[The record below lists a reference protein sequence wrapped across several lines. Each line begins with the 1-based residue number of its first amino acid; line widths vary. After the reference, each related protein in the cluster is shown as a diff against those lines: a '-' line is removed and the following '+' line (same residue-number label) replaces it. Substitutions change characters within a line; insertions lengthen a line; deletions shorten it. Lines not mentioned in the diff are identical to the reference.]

1 MAEANVDDILT
12 AGAWGLEYWKQFHP
26 HFVKLWPRECEYTVQ
41 QLDDRYHEQQGLN
54 LVGLG
59 GTLKALTDA
68 KTVGDDQITNQRNI
82 VGRLPNVWSGNAS
95 QQAQNKIWEQ
105 IGLAEADV
113 TKLQTAINAIR
124 TFIDDVKSAVDTKA
138 EFTLA
143 LLREVWIERVAVEW
157 QMGQNFT
164 GQLPVKID
172 GKTPDDVDKMIQI
185 REAREW
191 LSYDQIC
198 WVYDNFPETK
208 SLMDDP
214 KHHTYKD
221 GESNKLNWKGSESG
235 NFELTPNADIAQAAV
250 NRWLDNVFKND
261 FTGKLSKWG
270 QMCTDVDNLIIAH
283 YTSMNNALGQLDRDP
298 YPQPAG
304 APSSPSSTPSPSSG
318 TPSSGTPT
326 SGTPTSGTPSSGT
339 PTSGTPT
346 SGTPTS
352 GTPTSGTPTSG
363 TPTSGTPSALTTM
376 SGLASALTSTLST
389 AATTLAAAATSGLST
404 LTTTIS
410 DAFEDA
416 TEDKGTEDKDDDK
429 KDDAKKNTSSEFDLA
444 GKHYKLEVGADGQP
458 KLVETSPDGKTH
470 EYSVKLDSNGVPVI
484 SSEEKKDDDKS
495 TAGTPSAGT
504 PSAGTPSGG
513 TPSAGAPSGGTPSE
527 GAPTAGAPTTG
538 TPTTGTPTTGTPTTG
553 TPTTGTPTTGT
564 PTTGTPNSVVPPGGT
579 NKPAQD
585 GEHTPKTA
593 EQPAPARTGA
603 ELAEAGPL

>member
-1 MAEANVDDILT
+1 MTDDANVDDILT

-26 HFVKLWPRECEYTVQ
+26 HFVKLWPRECGYTVQ

-54 LVGLG
+54 LVRLNN
-59 GTLKALTDA
+59 TLKALTDA

-82 VGRLPNVWSGNAS
+82 AGRLPNVWSGNAS
-95 QQAQNKIWEQ
+95 QVAQKMIWEQ

-113 TKLQTAINAIR
+113 TKLQAAINAIG
-124 TFIDDVKSAVDTKA
+124 TFINDVKSAVDTKA

-143 LLREVWIERVAVEW
+143 LLKEVWIERVAVEW
-157 QMGQNFT
+157 KMGQNFT
-164 GQLPVKID
+164 GQLEVKID
-172 GKTPDDVDKMIQI
+172 GKTPEDVGKMIEI

-198 WVYDNFPETK
+198 WVYDKFTETK

-221 GESNKLNWKGSESG
+221 GESNKLNWTGSESG

-250 NRWLDNVFKND
+250 NRWLDNVFKSD
-261 FTGKLSKWG
+261 FAGKLSKWN
-270 QMCTDVDNLIIAH
+270 QMCTDVDNLITAH
-283 YTSMNNALGQLDRDP
+283 YTSMNNALGQLDRDS

-304 APSSPSSTPSPSSG
+304 APSPSSSTPSPSSG

-326 SGTPTSGTPSSGT
+326 SGTPTSGTP
-339 PTSGTPT
+339 TSGTPT
-346 SGTPTS
+346 SGTPTTGTPTT

-410 DAFEDA
+410 DAFEDL
-416 TEDKGTEDKDDDK
+416 TENKGTEDKDDDK
-429 KDDAKKNTSSEFDLA
+429 KDEQKKNASSEFDLA

-458 KLVETSPDGKTH
+458 KLVETSADGKTH
-470 EYSVKLDSNGVPVI
+470 EYSVKLDSNGIPVI
-484 SSEEKKDDDKS
+484 SSEEKTDDDKS
-495 TAGTPSAGT
+495 TAGTPTAGTPSAGT

-513 TPSAGAPSGGTPSE
+513 TPSAGTPSGGTPSGGTPSGGTPSTGTPSE
-527 GAPTAGAPTTG
+527 GSPTAGAPTTG
-538 TPTTGTPTTGTPTTG
+538 TPTTGTP
-553 TPTTGTPTTGT
+553 
-564 PTTGTPNSVVPPGGT
+564 NAVVPPGGT
-579 NKPAQD
+579 NKPVQD
-585 GEHTPKTA
+585 GEHAPKTT